1 MKLTVLV
8 ENKQPLD
15 PRVRRAHGLS
25 IFVRTN
31 DHTILFDFGPRGD
44 LLLENSAALG
54 IDLSNVD
61 VAVLSHGHND
71 HSGGLEAFLKTNQS
85 AKVYVHRR
93 AFLPHFAQAG
103 EKFNDI
109 SADPTLQERYGA
121 RIVSVDGTYRIDDT
135 LTLISDIEEAVPKF
149 STNRTLFEGAGAARV
164 HDDFAHEQSLLIR
177 ENNKTVLLG
186 GCAHK
191 GITNIIRRAEAV
203 EGRAPDAVF
212 AGFHTTNPGLGVDED
227 PTAVENT
234 GAELKRW
241 PCRYYTGHC
250 TGDAPYAQL
259 ERILGGKLE
268 YMGCGLNF
276 NVE

>member
-8 ENKQPLD
+8 ENKALD
-15 PRVRRAHGLS
+15 PRVKRAHGLS
-25 IFVRTN
+25 LFIRTE

-44 LLLENSAALG
+44 LLLDNAAALG
-54 IDLSNVD
+54 ADLSSVD

-71 HSGGLEAFLKTNQS
+71 HSGGLETFLEMNRS

-93 AFLPHFAQAG
+93 AFLPHSAQAG

-109 SADPTLQERYGA
+109 SADPALPERYGE
-121 RIVSVDGTYRIDDT
+121 RIVLIEGAYRIDDT
-135 LTLISDIEEAVPKF
+135 LTLISDVEEIVPRF
-149 STNRTLFEGAGAARV
+149 STNRTLFEGADAARV
-164 HDDFAHEQSLLIR
+164 PDDFAHEQSLLIR
-177 ENNKTVLLG
+177 ENGGKTVLLG

-191 GITNIIRRAEAV
+191 GITNIIRRAKAV

-212 AGFHTTNPGLGVDED
+212 AGFHMTNPGLGVDED
-227 PTAVENT
+227 PDTVANA

-250 TGDAPYAQL
+250 TGEAPYAQL
-259 ERILGGKLE
+259 ERVLGDRLSG
-268 YMGCGLNF
+268 MNCGLSF
-276 NVE
+276 IVE

>member
-8 ENKQPLD
+8 ENKALD
-15 PRVRRAHGLS
+15 PRVKRAHGLS
-25 IFVRTN
+25 LFIRAKE
-31 DHTILFDFGPRGD
+31 HTILFDFGPRGE
-44 LLLENSAALG
+44 LLLENAAALG
-54 IDLSNVD
+54 VDLSAVD

-71 HSGGLEAFLKTNQS
+71 HSGGLEAFLEKNHS

-109 SADPTLQERYGA
+109 SADPALPERYGA
-121 RIVSVDGTYRIDDT
+121 RIVLVEGNYRIDDA
-135 LTLISDIEEAVPKF
+135 LILISEVEEAVPKF
-149 STNRTLFEGAGAARV
+149 STNHTLLEGADAARV
-164 HDDFAHEQSLLIR
+164 PDDFAHEQSLLIR
-177 ENNKTVLLG
+177 ESGKTVLLG

-191 GITNIIRRAEAV
+191 GITNIIRSAEAV
-203 EGRAPDAVF
+203 EGRVPDAVF
-212 AGFHTTNPGLGVDED
+212 AGFHMTNPGLGVDED
-227 PTAVENT
+227 PAAVANAGT
-234 GAELKRW
+234 ELKRW

-259 ERILGGKLE
+259 KTVLDDRLIS
-268 YMGCGLNF
+268 MNCGLSF

>member
-8 ENKQPLD
+8 ENRQSLD

-25 IFVRTN
+25 IFIRTK
-31 DHTILFDFGPRGD
+31 DHVILFDFGPRGE
-44 LLLENSAALG
+44 LLLENAAALG
-54 IDLSNVD
+54 VDLSAVD

-71 HSGGLEAFLKTNQS
+71 HSGGLEAFLETNRT

-109 SADPTLQERYGA
+109 SADPALPARYGT
-121 RIVSVDGTYRIDDT
+121 RIIPVDGTYRIDDT
-135 LTLISDIEEAVPKF
+135 LTLVSDVEETVPKF
-149 STNRTLFEGAGAARV
+149 STNCTLFEGADTAHV
-164 HDDFAHEQSLLIR
+164 PDDFEHEQSLLIR
-177 ENNKTVLLG
+177 ENSRTVLLG

-191 GITNIIRRAEAV
+191 GITNIIRRAEAI
-203 EGRAPDAVF
+203 EGHAPDAVF
-212 AGFHTTNPGLGVDED
+212 AGFHTTNPGLGVDAE
-227 PTAVENT
+227 PSAIANA
-234 GAELKRW
+234 GAELKCW

-259 ERILGGKLE
+259 KRILEGRLE

>member
-15 PRVRRAHGLS
+15 PRVKRAHGLS
-25 IFVRTN
+25 LFIRTE

-44 LLLENSAALG
+44 LLLENAAALG
-54 IDLSNVD
+54 IDLSAVD

-71 HSGGLEAFLKTNQS
+71 HSGGLEAFLEMNRS
-85 AKVYVHRR
+85 ARVYTHRSV
-93 AFLPHFAQAG
+93 FLPHFAQAG

-109 SADPTLQERYGA
+109 SADPALPERYGE
-121 RIVSVDGTYRIDDT
+121 RIVLIEGTYRIDDT
-135 LTLISDIEEAVPKF
+135 LTLVSDVEEAVPKF
-149 STNRTLFEGAGAARV
+149 STNRTLFEGADAVRV
-164 HDDFAHEQSLLIR
+164 PDDFAHEQSLLIR
-177 ENNKTVLLG
+177 ENGKTALLG

-212 AGFHTTNPGLGVDED
+212 AGFHTTNPGLGVDET
-227 PTAVENT
+227 PAAVANA

-241 PCRYYTGHC
+241 PCRYDTGHC
-250 TGDAPYAQL
+250 TGDAPYEQL
-259 ERILGGKLE
+259 KRVLE
-268 YMGCGLNF
+268 NRLVNMNCGLSF
-276 NVE
+276 SVE

>member
-8 ENKQPLD
+8 ENKALD
-15 PRVRRAHGLS
+15 PRVKRAHGLS
-25 IFVRTN
+25 LFVRTE

-44 LLLENSAALG
+44 LLLENAAALG
-54 IDLSNVD
+54 VDLSTVD

-71 HSGGLEAFLKTNQS
+71 HSGGLEAFLEANRS

-103 EKFNDI
+103 EQFNDI
-109 SADPTLQERYGA
+109 SADPELPARYGA
-121 RIVSVDGTYRIDDT
+121 RIVLVEGTYRLDNT
-135 LTLISDIEEAVPKF
+135 LTLISDVEETVPKF
-149 STNRTLFEGAGAARV
+149 STNRTLFEGAGAARAL
-164 HDDFAHEQSLLIR
+164 DDFAHEQSLLIR
-177 ENNKTVLLG
+177 ENGKTVLLG

-191 GITNIIRRAEAV
+191 GITNIIRRAETV
-203 EGRAPDAVF
+203 DGRMPDAVF
-212 AGFHTTNPGLGVDED
+212 AGFHMTNPGLGVDED
-227 PTAVENT
+227 PAAVTNA
-234 GAELKRW
+234 GMELKRW

-259 ERILGGKLE
+259 KNVLDDRLIN
-268 YMGCGLNF
+268 MNCGLSF